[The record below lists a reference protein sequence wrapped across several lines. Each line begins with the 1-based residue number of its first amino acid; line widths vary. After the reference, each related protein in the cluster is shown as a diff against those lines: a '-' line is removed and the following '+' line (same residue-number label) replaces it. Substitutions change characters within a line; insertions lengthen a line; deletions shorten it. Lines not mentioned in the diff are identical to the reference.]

1 MSSIRSGFL
10 ILTCILWWSILGI
23 SQSGKPFDPTTDDI
37 SLRLPPLADLID
49 SALAHDPNVIYRN
62 LQVSF
67 DQYNLQDNQFQFLR
81 NFGLQANIGYG
92 TFDYLYNNTLGGQ
105 TPGTY
110 TNTQNLTQYG
120 VGAYVRF
127 PISDLI
133 SRHSQVSQ
141 AKTLI
146 RQSREMVDVQVK
158 AVRRQ
163 VIMQYNEV
171 INKQHLLKIR
181 VKYLETTR
189 INIQTIEKD
198 FANGLLPVS
207 EYARISE
214 IATRAEADVEN
225 TKMEFQTA
233 YMLLEEL
240 VGTKLNL
247 Y

>member
-1 MSSIRSGFL
+1 VLF
-10 ILTCILWWSILGI
+10 WSIQGL
-23 SQSGKPFDPTTDDI
+23 SQSGKAFDPTTDDI

-49 SALAHDPNVIYRN
+49 SALVHDPSVNYRS
-62 LQVSF
+62 LQVTF
-67 DQYNLQDNQFQFLR
+67 DQYNLQDNQFEFLR
-81 NFGLQANIGYG
+81 NFGLQANVGYG

-120 VGAYVRF
+120 VGAYIRF

-133 SRHSQVSQ
+133 TRHSQIKQ

-146 RQSREMVDVQVK
+146 LQSKEMVDVQIQ

-189 INIQTIEKD
+189 INIQSVEKD
-198 FANGLLPVS
+198 FANGLLPVP

-225 TKMEFQTA
+225 TRMEFQTA
-233 YMLLEEL
+233 FMLLEEL
-240 VGTKLNL
+240 VGMKLKL